1 MFPFSSHCFAV
12 VKTLTP
18 SLQQMS
24 SPLSLERGHAV
35 VGGHLFSPLPRKRVL
50 GDSLMQESRILP
62 CDRDANIGSPFT
74 LKVKDVEAAS
84 TSSYVETDS
93 IISSCMLTSES
104 FYGQTETSI
113 HRCDANPNNGSFS
126 LENVREADG
135 EKPPQVESDK
145 VSSNDSSPPKLRRHN
160 VNWGDRSSLRFSIE
174 YPKSMAA
181 ELTPQII
188 EKVKNLSYFKI
199 CFGTEFSD
207 DDDEEESDDQSLEE
221 KYTTTATAETNENDL
236 TPSMT
241 SLPTAVVSK
250 KRFRG
255 ITPMLLIRHFN
266 PTAKNAT
273 AWQDAVLLAEVST
286 KKSNLPFDSPPLQI
300 KRRFPLPFL
309 QVMLILIILAKEIA
323 GEGLLSFGRDLRV
336 GMQMLFDIGVI
347 ETEDGMLSPQS
358 LANLSL
364 PQIQLI
370 LNDLLNQ
377 ISEKNIELLKELPIR
392 DDLNLEKE
400 EKKAYLDRCAAQYR
414 GKSHHSVDR
423 YYTSLLRPNNLTSAD
438 AFNPNPEYRYPFNSP
453 PLRTSLES
461 SQRVIPMAEAP
472 PTIPTTVGARLKTCI
487 TRFFGSHR
495 SHQPQPSSCNDANL
509 KSLSF

>member
-1 MFPFSSHCFAV
+1 
-12 VKTLTP
+12 
-18 SLQQMS
+18 MS

-62 CDRDANIGSPFT
+62 CDRDANIGSSFT
-74 LKVKDVEAAS
+74 FKVKDVEAAS

-104 FYGQTETSI
+104 FYGQTETSM
-113 HRCDANPNNGSFS
+113 HRCDANPNNESFS
-126 LENVREADG
+126 LENVREADS

-145 VSSNDSSPPKLRRHN
+145 VSTNDSSPPKLRRHN

-181 ELTPQII
+181 ELTPQVI

-221 KYTTTATAETNENDL
+221 KYTTATAETNENDL

-241 SLPTAVVSK
+241 SLPTVVSK
-250 KRFRG
+250 KSLVRVCF
-255 ITPMLLIRHFN
+255 LS
-266 PTAKNAT
+266 AAT
-273 AWQDAVLLAEVST
+273 SEL
-286 KKSNLPFDSPPLQI
+286 
-300 KRRFPLPFL
+300 
-309 QVMLILIILAKEIA
+309 
-323 GEGLLSFGRDLRV
+323 
-336 GMQMLFDIGVI
+336 IGVI
-347 ETEDGMLSPQS
+347 ETEDGMLSLQS

-370 LNDLLNQ
+370 VNDLLNQ

-392 DDLNLEKE
+392 DDLTLEKE

-461 SQRVIPMAEAP
+461 SQSVIPMPEAP
-472 PTIPTTVGARLKTCI
+472 TTIPTTVGARLKTCI

-495 SHQPQPSSCNDANL
+495 SHQPQLSSCNDANL